1 MTRTVLVTGATGG
14 IGSATVR
21 ALGAHGH
28 HVMAAGRNAAQ
39 LDRLCNEVP
48 HATPVIL
55 DLMKPA
61 DLPGQLAELDRLD
74 ALVHC
79 AGIAEVAAVDETPYG
94 LWQETLTVNV
104 AAAAELTRLL
114 LPALRS
120 AAGRVVF
127 VNGAPG
133 LHAVPRWSA
142 YTASKAALRELADSL
157 RQEEARYGI
166 RVTTV
171 YPGGTATELL
181 RKVRGQF
188 GRPFEPADCIRPETL
203 ASLIVTALHMPDD
216 AYVSEL
222 SVLPAPRA

>member
-1 MTRTVLVTGATGG
+1 M
-14 IGSATVR
+14 
-21 ALGAHGH
+21 
-28 HVMAAGRNAAQ
+28 
-39 LDRLCNEVP
+39 
-48 HATPVIL
+48 
-55 DLMKPA
+55 
-61 DLPGQLAELDRLD
+61 ELDRLD

-79 AGIAEVAAVDETPYG
+79 AGIAEVAAVDETPYT
-94 LWQETLTVNV
+94 LWHETLTVNV
-104 AAAAELTRLL
+104 CAAAELTRIL

-120 AAGRVVF
+120 AAGHVVF
-127 VNGAPG
+127 INAAPG

-188 GRPFEPADCIRPETL
+188 GRPFEAADCIRPETL
-203 ASLIVTALHMPDD
+203 ASLILTTLEMPDD
-216 AYVSEL
+216 AYLSEL
-222 SVLPAPRA
+222 SVLPAPRT